1 MNLSIRQL
9 ATFREVMRSGSI
21 SEAARTLG
29 RTQPA
34 VSSTIAGLETE
45 LELKLFVREQGRL
58 VPTPEAEFFLEEAEA
73 ILKRLEISKRTLR
86 GLANREHGQLRIA
99 GIPEAVADFL
109 PNSLSKFV
117 ADKPSVKVALASRS
131 SSEIE
136 ELIAAQ
142 QFDIGFT
149 ETPRARNSFD
159 QIDFDLEC
167 MCAIPSTDPLAAKEV
182 ITPEELDGYPLAL
195 LHSEHRSHKQTL
207 ARFRDAGV
215 DFNQRFELQTAVSGL
230 KFVEAGLCALICD
243 MLTAYKA
250 QEDGRLGMGPPRIV
264 FRPFRPRIQN
274 GLSILTP
281 THRPISIVAK
291 DFCDFLSAEMAT
303 MRSAMIKKTA

>member
-9 ATFREVMRSGSI
+9 STFREVMRSGSI

-73 ILKRLEISKRTLR
+73 ILKRLEVSKRTLR
-86 GLANREHGQLRIA
+86 GLANREHGQLRVA
-99 GIPEAVADFL
+99 GIPEATADFL
-109 PNSLSKFV
+109 PNCLSRFI

-131 SSEIE
+131 SAEIE
-136 ELIAAQ
+136 DLIAAQ
-142 QFDIGFT
+142 QFDIGFA

-167 MCAIPSTDPLAAKEV
+167 MCAIPATDPLASKEV
-182 ITPEELDGYPLAL
+182 ITPTELDGYPLAL
-195 LHSEHRSHKQTL
+195 LQSEHRSHKQTL

-215 DFNQRFELQTAVSGL
+215 RFNQRFELQTAWPGL
-230 KFVEAGLCALICD
+230 QFVEAGLCALICD
-243 MLTAYKA
+243 MVTAYNA
-250 QEDGRLGMGPPRIV
+250 QQKSRRSMGPPQIV
-264 FRPFRPRIQN
+264 FRPFRPRIHN
-274 GLSILTP
+274 NLSILTP

-291 DFCDFLSAEMAT
+291 DFCDFLSEEVALVRT
-303 MRSAMIKKTA
+303 AMIKRSA

>member
-45 LELKLFVREQGRL
+45 LELKLFMREQGRL
-58 VPTPEAEFFLEEAEA
+58 VPTPEAELFLEEAEA

-86 GLANREHGQLRIA
+86 SLANREHGQLRIA
-99 GIPEAVADFL
+99 GIPEVTTDFL
-109 PNSLSKFV
+109 PRSLSQFV
-117 ADKPSVKVALASRS
+117 SDKPSVKIALASRS
-131 SSEIE
+131 SAEIE

-142 QFDIGFT
+142 QYDIGFA

-159 QIDFDLEC
+159 QVDFDMEC
-167 MCAIPSTDPLAAKEV
+167 MCAIPATDPLASREV
-182 ITPEELDGYPLAL
+182 ITPAELDGYPLAL

-215 DFNQRFELQTAVSGL
+215 RFNQRFELQTALPGL
-230 KFVEAGLCALICD
+230 KFVEEGLCALICD
-243 MLTAYKA
+243 MITAYKA
-250 QEDGRLGMGPPRIV
+250 QEDGRLGMGPPMIV

-274 GLSILTP
+274 SMSILTP

-291 DFCDFLSAEMAT
+291 DFCNFLSAEVAT
-303 MRSAMIKKTA
+303 VRAAMIKRGT